1 MSRIDKQQQQQS
13 DSSSVT
19 SATST
24 NSSLNPTPSSTV
36 SKMSADAPEWRP
48 AASVSPT
55 STSSFALSSS
65 NNTIANSMNSSRDG
79 GASSSGGGGGASA
92 TATSVVNN
100 NTRTTTPPLE
110 SPQLHHSQ
118 QRTPPLPPFQYNHNN
133 NHRKSPQLQQHH
145 QTPPQ
150 HRLAATNMLLVV
162 DFEATCLEVP
172 DSQYIPEIIEFP
184 VIAIDCGGSTTTTT
198 ENNPP
203 PRVIA
208 EFHSYVKPVVNP
220 LLNEFTTKLTGIRQE
235 QVDAAPPL
243 QEVIYKFSEWYQST
257 FLSNIS
263 SCLCTDGSHDVREFV
278 FRCSVLTQR
287 TQWPVTPSF
296 FRWIDI
302 KETFSN
308 FLNIPYQGNI
318 TTMLDILGMTFEG
331 RPHSGI
337 DDARNLS
344 KIVIALLEKGAAP
357 FFRIQEI
364 QSPPMSAYPPV
375 MSAFPS
381 TPSHFSLPPA
391 AAAGGGGAAGSLTIV
406 RNNSFNN
413 NSFNSKS
420 RSPRGGSNNSN
431 SSTPNNSSS
440 QSRQRERGD
449 NKDKKNNNSPSTPPQ
464 LLNRSLS
471 GNKLTTKLPNNDSS
485 HDSF

>member
-1 MSRIDKQQQQQS
+1 
-13 DSSSVT
+13 
-19 SATST
+19 
-24 NSSLNPTPSSTV
+24 
-36 SKMSADAPEWRP
+36 
-48 AASVSPT
+48 
-55 STSSFALSSS
+55 
-65 NNTIANSMNSSRDG
+65 
-79 GASSSGGGGGASA
+79 
-92 TATSVVNN
+92 
-100 NTRTTTPPLE
+100 
-110 SPQLHHSQ
+110 
-118 QRTPPLPPFQYNHNN
+118 
-133 NHRKSPQLQQHH
+133 
-145 QTPPQ
+145 
-150 HRLAATNMLLVV
+150 MLLVV

-172 DSQYIPEIIEFP
+172 DSQHNNEIIEFP
-184 VIAIDCGGSTTTTT
+184 VVAIDCGGSTSTTT
-198 ENNPP
+198 ENNPLP

-208 EFHSYVKPVVNP
+208 EFHSYVKPVINP
-220 LLNEFTTKLTGIRQE
+220 LLNEFTTKLTGITQE

-257 FLSNIS
+257 FLSNSNIS

-364 QSPPMSAYPPV
+364 QSPPISAYPPV
-375 MSAFPS
+375 CAFPS

-391 AAAGGGGAAGSLTIV
+391 AAAGGGGAGGSVTIV

-413 NSFNSKS
+413 NNNSNSKS
-420 RSPRGGSNNSN
+420 RSPHGSNNSN

-449 NKDKKNNNSPSTPPQ
+449 NKDKKITIHQ
-464 LLNRSLS
+464 VLRHLS
-471 GNKLTTKLPNNDSS
+471 YSIVV
-485 HDSF
+485 